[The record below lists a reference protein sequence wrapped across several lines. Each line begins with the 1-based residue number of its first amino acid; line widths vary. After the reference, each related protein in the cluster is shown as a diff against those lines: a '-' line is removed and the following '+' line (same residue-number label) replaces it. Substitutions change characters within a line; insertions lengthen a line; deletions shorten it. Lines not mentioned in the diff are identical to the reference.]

1 MRDRDRSP
9 EQRAAMTAV
18 FALVMLAPWAISTA
32 FAQAD
37 VIVVNANVITVDPD
51 EPRVEALA
59 VRHGRFAAVGTTA
72 EVLELR
78 GPDTRVIDA
87 EGRTITPGFND
98 AHMHPRPLYPESS
111 PYGTVDLSPAAI
123 DTMDDLIAALARKAQ
138 ITPPGQWVMGSRYQD
153 TKLGRHPTRADLDQA
168 STEHL
173 IYIGHSSGHLAVV
186 NSLALETAGIT
197 RDTRDPP
204 GGAFDRD
211 EQGSPTGV
219 CRERAMGLVRV
230 AGPERPTP
238 TRTDAVDALLLAFE
252 NFVSRGITSIA
263 DAGISPDKVALYQD
277 ARRKGQPVRV
287 YMMMNDDHLPTLKQV
302 QVRTGFGDDLLRFGS
317 IKVRHGNSLSGRTCW
332 LYEPYADQPEYYG
345 IPPARSQ
352 ADLNELIFS
361 IHEARF
367 QAAVHSNGDREID
380 MVLNAIEYALNRLP
394 NDNHRHRIEHASV
407 VNPRILQRAK
417 DLGVVLALHSYVY
430 EHGDK
435 MEAYGEARW
444 GMMHAN
450 RTALEMG
457 IPVAGNSDFGV
468 SAADPLLRIQS
479 LVTRSSA
486 EGKVYGPEQRLTPE
500 QAIEVF
506 TLGSAYASFEED
518 IKGSISV
525 GKLADFVVLSD
536 DPTRV
541 TPLTI
546 KDIDVDM
553 TFIGGELIYERVPY
567 NPVVLGSTF

>member
-1 MRDRDRSP
+1 MHDHTP
-9 EQRAAMTAV
+9 EQHVSMTALCAV
-18 FALVMLAPWAISTA
+18 LMLVAPCAIPSA

-37 VIVVNANVITVDPD
+37 VIVINGNVITVDAD
-51 EPRVEALA
+51 TPRAAALA
-59 VRHGRFAAVGTTA
+59 ARHGRFVAIGTNT
-72 EVLELR
+72 EVLEWR

-98 AHMHPRPLYPESS
+98 AHMHPRPIYPESS
-111 PYGTVDLSPAAI
+111 PYGTVNLSPAAVN
-123 DTMDDLIAALARKAQ
+123 TMDDLIAALARKAE
-138 ITPPGQWVMGSRYQD
+138 ITPPGQWVVGSRYED
-153 TKLGRHPTRADLDQA
+153 TKLGRHPTRADLDHA

-186 NSLALETAGIT
+186 NSLALATAGIT
-197 RDTRDPP
+197 RTTRDPP

-211 EQGSPTGV
+211 EQGNPTGV
-219 CRERAMGLVRV
+219 CRERAMGLVRGV
-230 AGPERPTP
+230 GPERPTP
-238 TRTDAVDALLLAFE
+238 TRTDEVDALLLAFR
-252 NFVSRGITSIA
+252 NFASRGITSIA
-263 DAGISPDKVALYQD
+263 DAGISPDTVALYQD

-287 YMMMNDDHLPTLKQV
+287 YMMMNDDHLLSLKQLN
-302 QVRTGFGDDLLRFGS
+302 VRTGFGDDQLRFGS

-332 LYEPYADQPEYYG
+332 LYEPYADRLDYYG

-352 ADLNELIFS
+352 AELNELIFS
-361 IHEARF
+361 IHEAGF

-380 MVLNAIEYALNRLP
+380 MVLNAIEYALDRLP
-394 NDNHRHRIEHASV
+394 KDNHRHRIEHASV
-407 VNPRILQRAK
+407 VNPGILQRAK
-417 DLGVVLALHSYVY
+417 DLEVVLALHSYVY

-435 MEAYGEARW
+435 MEAYGAQRW
-444 GMMHAN
+444 GMMHVN

-479 LVTRSSA
+479 LVTRTSA

-518 IKGSISV
+518 IKGSISI

-541 TPLTI
+541 APLTI

-553 TFIGGELIYERVPY
+553 TFIGGEFVYERMP
-567 NPVVLGSTF
+567 